1 MTRNR
6 EIPDRWPDSKSS
18 KLGRFKGWQRTKSA
32 SAPKPPFNRPA
43 TGAPDAPHM
52 ANARP
57 SRHSSHQASRY
68 PNPQDW
74 TKSDMPSPPPLE
86 LPQKPK
92 RRFTKAWQFWAI
104 LVVLLSGGVGFT
116 AVALLLKLPAVPNC
130 PSTFWPTASASMRLY
145 CAQVAANKQTAEN
158 LLEAIA
164 LVDSLPKD
172 HPLRPE
178 IDRHIEEWSL
188 EILKIGDEKFQTGQL
203 SEAIAIARRI
213 PAGVSAYKLVE
224 QRIEHWQTIWSKAEA
239 LYEKADQELRLSNW
253 NQAFREA
260 VRLTYLDNKYWA
272 TTKYD
277 QLIDQIQMAREASA
291 LLDKAHQL
299 SKSGSVSDLLA
310 AIKQAEQISPSSYAY
325 KEAQDLIDDCG
336 NKLLK
341 LAKNR
346 LEQRNWK
353 GVIEIANNL
362 PASVKLP
369 EVKSDL
375 IDLANAISRAE
386 SGTIPDLEEAIATAQ
401 KLGGERPLYDQGQ
414 QLINRW
420 QREIEDVGRLERA
433 RTFANS
439 GLTDDL
445 KAAIAEAQQIPSGN
459 PRYQEARSQVG
470 RWTRQVETVEDQP
483 YLDRA
488 TQIASFGGIA
498 SLQEAI
504 QEASRVAPGRA
515 LYRQAQSKIGEWTSS
530 IQRLQDQPYLD
541 QARNLASGGNLA
553 AAITAAQQIKS
564 GRALYKEAQSDI
576 RGWQTE
582 IQGQQRLQEAY
593 QSASPGTPDA
603 IATAIRVARQVPTAS
618 KARGDAR
625 VAVNRWSYQLLAMA
639 NDRSSYNVT
648 EALAIAKLIPSG
660 TEAYEAAQQQ
670 IQAWQKSLEPPTPS
684 LEVPSTTTEN

>member
-18 KLGRFKGWQRTKSA
+18 KSGQLKGWQRTRSA
-32 SAPKPPFNRPA
+32 SAPKRPLGRP
-43 TGAPDAPHM
+43 TSGAPDAPNI
-52 ANARP
+52 ANAAP
-57 SRHSSHQASRY
+57 SRHS
-68 PNPQDW
+68 PPQDW
-74 TKSDMPSPPPLE
+74 ATSEVPLPPPSNE
-86 LPQKPK
+86 PRERR
-92 RRFTKAWQFWAI
+92 RRFAKTWQFWAALI
-104 LVVLLSGGVGFT
+104 VLISGGVGFT

-130 PSTFWPTASASMRLY
+130 PATFWPTASASMRLY
-145 CAQVAANKQTAEN
+145 CAQVAANKQTAQN

-188 EILKIGDEKFQTGQL
+188 DILKIGDEKFEAGQL

-213 PAGVSAYKLVE
+213 PASVSAYKLVE
-224 QRIEHWQTIWSKAEA
+224 QHIEGWQTIWSKAEA
-239 LYEKADQELRLSNW
+239 LYEKAEQELRQSNW

-260 VRLTYLDNKYWA
+260 VRLTYVDNKYWA

-277 QLIDQIQMAREASA
+277 ELVNQIQLGREASA
-291 LLDKAHQL
+291 KLDKAYQL
-299 SKSGSVSDLLA
+299 SKSGTVADILA

-325 KEAQDLIDDCG
+325 KEAQDLIAECG

-341 LAKNR
+341 LAQNR
-346 LEQRNWK
+346 LERRNWK
-353 GVIEIANNL
+353 GVLEIANNL

-375 IDLANAISRAE
+375 IDLGNAMSRAQ
-386 SGTIPDLEEAIATAQ
+386 SGTIPDLEDAIATAQ
-401 KLGGERPLYDQGQ
+401 KLGAERPLYDQGQ

-445 KAAIAEAQQIPSGN
+445 KTAIAEAQQIPSGN

-470 RWTRQVETVEDQP
+470 RWTRQVETIEDQP

-488 TQIASFGGIA
+488 TQIASFGGVA

-504 QEASRVAPGRA
+504 QEASRIAPGRI
-515 LYRQAQSKIGEWTSS
+515 LYRQAQNKIGEWTSN
-530 IQRLQDQPYLD
+530 IQRIQDQPYLD
-541 QARNLASGGNLA
+541 QARNFANAGNLS
-553 AAITAAQQIKS
+553 AAITAAQQIQS
-564 GRALYKEAQSDI
+564 GRALYTEAQSDI
-576 RGWQTE
+576 RSWQTE
-582 IQGQQRLQEAY
+582 IRGQQRLQEAY
-593 QSASPGTPDA
+593 QTATPGTPDA

-618 KARGDAR
+618 KVRGDAR
-625 VAVNRWSYQLLAMA
+625 VAVNRWSNQLLAMA
-639 NDRSSYNVT
+639 NDRSSYNIT

-660 TEAYEAAQQQ
+660 TEAFEAAQQQ
-670 IQAWQKSLEPPTPS
+670 IQAWQKTLEPPTPS
-684 LEVPSTTTEN
+684 LELPSDTDAN

>member
-18 KLGRFKGWQRTKSA
+18 KSGQLKGWQRTRSA
-32 SAPKPPFNRPA
+32 SAPKRPVVRPA
-43 TGAPDAPHM
+43 SGAPDAPNI
-52 ANARP
+52 AKAAP
-57 SRHSSHQASRY
+57 SRHS
-68 PNPQDW
+68 PPQDW
-74 TKSDMPSPPPLE
+74 ATSEVPLPPPSNE
-86 LPQKPK
+86 PREPR
-92 RRFTKAWQFWAI
+92 RRFAKTWQFWAALI
-104 LVVLLSGGVGFT
+104 VLISGGVGFT

-130 PSTFWPTASASMRLY
+130 PATFWPTASASMRLY
-145 CAQVAANKQTAEN
+145 CAQVAANKQTAQN

-178 IDRHIEEWSL
+178 IDRNIEEWSL
-188 EILKIGDEKFQTGQL
+188 DILKIGDEKFQAGQL

-213 PAGVSAYKLVE
+213 PASVSAYKLVE
-224 QRIEHWQTIWSKAEA
+224 QHIEGWQTIWSKAEA
-239 LYEKADQELRLSNW
+239 LYEKAEQELRQSNW

-260 VRLTYLDNKYWA
+260 VRLTYVDNKYWA

-277 QLIDQIQMAREASA
+277 QLVNEIQLGREASA
-291 LLDKAHQL
+291 KLDKAYQL
-299 SKSGSVSDLLA
+299 SKSGTVADILA

-325 KEAQDLIDDCG
+325 KEAQDLIAECG

-341 LAKNR
+341 LAQNR
-346 LEQRNWK
+346 LERRNWK
-353 GVIEIANNL
+353 GVLEIANNL

-375 IDLANAISRAE
+375 IDLGNAMSRAQ
-386 SGTIPDLEEAIATAQ
+386 SGTIPDLEDAIATAQ
-401 KLGGERPLYDQGQ
+401 KLGAERPLYDQGQ

-433 RTFANS
+433 QTFANS

-445 KAAIAEAQQIPSGN
+445 KTAIAEAQQIPSGN

-470 RWTRQVETVEDQP
+470 RWTRQVETIEDQP

-488 TQIASFGGIA
+488 TQIASFGGVA

-504 QEASRVAPGRA
+504 QEASRIAPGRI
-515 LYRQAQSKIGEWTSS
+515 LYRQAQNKIGEWTSS
-530 IQRLQDQPYLD
+530 IQRIQDQPYLD
-541 QARNLASGGNLA
+541 QARNFANAGNLS
-553 AAITAAQQIKS
+553 AAITAAQQIQS
-564 GRALYKEAQSDI
+564 GRALYREAQSDI
-576 RGWQTE
+576 RSWQTE

-593 QSASPGTPDA
+593 QTATPGTPDA

-618 KARGDAR
+618 KVRGDAR
-625 VAVNRWSYQLLAMA
+625 VAVNRWSNQLLAMA
-639 NDRSSYNVT
+639 NDRSSYNIT

-660 TEAYEAAQQQ
+660 TEAYEAAQQE

-684 LEVPSTTTEN
+684 LELPSDTDAN

>member
-1 MTRNR
+1 
-6 EIPDRWPDSKSS
+6 
-18 KLGRFKGWQRTKSA
+18 
-32 SAPKPPFNRPA
+32 
-43 TGAPDAPHM
+43 
-52 ANARP
+52 
-57 SRHSSHQASRY
+57 
-68 PNPQDW
+68 
-74 TKSDMPSPPPLE
+74 
-86 LPQKPK
+86 
-92 RRFTKAWQFWAI
+92 
-104 LVVLLSGGVGFT
+104 VLISGGVGFT

-130 PSTFWPTASASMRLY
+130 PATFWPTASASMRLY
-145 CAQVAANKQTAEN
+145 CAQVAANKQTAQN

-188 EILKIGDEKFQTGQL
+188 DILKIGDEKFEAGQL

-213 PAGVSAYKLVE
+213 PASVSAYKLVE
-224 QRIEHWQTIWSKAEA
+224 QHIEGWQTIWSKAEA
-239 LYEKADQELRLSNW
+239 LYEKAEQELRQSNW

-260 VRLTYLDNKYWA
+260 VRLTYVDNKYWA

-277 QLIDQIQMAREASA
+277 ELVNQIQLGREASA
-291 LLDKAHQL
+291 KLDKAYQL
-299 SKSGSVSDLLA
+299 SKSGTVADILA

-325 KEAQDLIDDCG
+325 KEAQDLIAECG

-341 LAKNR
+341 LAQNR
-346 LEQRNWK
+346 LERRNWK
-353 GVIEIANNL
+353 GVLEIANNL

-375 IDLANAISRAE
+375 IDLGNAMSRAQ
-386 SGTIPDLEEAIATAQ
+386 SGTIPDLEDAIATAQ
-401 KLGGERPLYDQGQ
+401 KLGTDRPLYDQGQ

-445 KAAIAEAQQIPSGN
+445 KTAIAEAQQIPSGN

-470 RWTRQVETVEDQP
+470 RWTRQVETIEDQP

-488 TQIASFGGIA
+488 TQIASFGGVA

-504 QEASRVAPGRA
+504 QEASRIAPGRI
-515 LYRQAQSKIGEWTSS
+515 LYRQAQNKIGEWTSS
-530 IQRLQDQPYLD
+530 IQRIQDQPYLD
-541 QARNLASGGNLA
+541 QARNFANAGNLS
-553 AAITAAQQIKS
+553 AAITAAQQIQS
-564 GRALYKEAQSDI
+564 GRALYTEAQSDI
-576 RGWQTE
+576 RSWQTE

-593 QSASPGTPDA
+593 QTATPGTPDA

-618 KARGDAR
+618 KVRGDAR
-625 VAVNRWSYQLLAMA
+625 VAVNRWSNQLLVMA
-639 NDRSSYNVT
+639 NDRSSYNIT

-684 LEVPSTTTEN
+684 LELPSDTDAN

>member
-18 KLGRFKGWQRTKSA
+18 KSGQLKGWQRTRSA
-32 SAPKPPFNRPA
+32 SAPKRPLGRP
-43 TGAPDAPHM
+43 TSGAPDAPNI
-52 ANARP
+52 ANAAP
-57 SRHSSHQASRY
+57 SRHS
-68 PNPQDW
+68 PPQDW
-74 TKSDMPSPPPLE
+74 ATSEVPLPPPSNE
-86 LPQKPK
+86 PRERR
-92 RRFTKAWQFWAI
+92 RRFAKTWQFWAALI
-104 LVVLLSGGVGFT
+104 VLISGGVGFT

-130 PSTFWPTASASMRLY
+130 PATFWPTASASMRLY
-145 CAQVAANKQTAEN
+145 CAQVAANKQTAQN

-188 EILKIGDEKFQTGQL
+188 DILKIGDEKFEAGQL

-213 PAGVSAYKLVE
+213 PASVSAYKLVE
-224 QRIEHWQTIWSKAEA
+224 QHIEGWQTIWSKAEA
-239 LYEKADQELRLSNW
+239 LYEKAEQELRQSNW

-260 VRLTYLDNKYWA
+260 VRLTYVDNKYWA

-277 QLIDQIQMAREASA
+277 ELVNQIQLGREASA
-291 LLDKAHQL
+291 KLDKAYQL
-299 SKSGSVSDLLA
+299 SKSGTVADILA

-325 KEAQDLIDDCG
+325 KEAQDLIAECG

-341 LAKNR
+341 LAQNR
-346 LEQRNWK
+346 LERRNWK
-353 GVIEIANNL
+353 GVLEIANNL

-375 IDLANAISRAE
+375 IDLGNAMSRAQ
-386 SGTIPDLEEAIATAQ
+386 SGTIPDLEDAIATAQ
-401 KLGGERPLYDQGQ
+401 KLGAERPLYDQGQ

-433 RTFANS
+433 QTFANS

-445 KAAIAEAQQIPSGN
+445 KTAIAEAQQIPSGN

-470 RWTRQVETVEDQP
+470 RWTRQVETIEDQP

-488 TQIASFGGIA
+488 TQIASFGGVA

-504 QEASRVAPGRA
+504 QEASRIAPGRI
-515 LYRQAQSKIGEWTSS
+515 LYRQAQNKIGEWTSS
-530 IQRLQDQPYLD
+530 IQRIQDQPYLD
-541 QARNLASGGNLA
+541 QARNFANAGNLS
-553 AAITAAQQIKS
+553 AAITAAQQIQS
-564 GRALYKEAQSDI
+564 GRALYTEAQSDI
-576 RGWQTE
+576 RSWQTE

-593 QSASPGTPDA
+593 QTATPGTPDA

-618 KARGDAR
+618 KVRGDAR
-625 VAVNRWSYQLLAMA
+625 VAVNRWSNQLLAMA
-639 NDRSSYNVT
+639 NDRSSYNIT

-660 TEAYEAAQQQ
+660 TEAYEAAQQA

-684 LEVPSTTTEN
+684 LELPSDTDAN

>member
-18 KLGRFKGWQRTKSA
+18 KSGQLKGWQRTRSA
-32 SAPKPPFNRPA
+32 SAPKRPLGRP
-43 TGAPDAPHM
+43 TSGAPDAPNI
-52 ANARP
+52 ANAAP
-57 SRHSSHQASRY
+57 SRHS
-68 PNPQDW
+68 PPQDW
-74 TKSDMPSPPPLE
+74 ATSEVPLPPPSNE
-86 LPQKPK
+86 PPERR
-92 RRFTKAWQFWAI
+92 RRFAKTWQFWAALI
-104 LVVLLSGGVGFT
+104 VLISGGVGFT

-130 PSTFWPTASASMRLY
+130 PATFWPTASASMRLY
-145 CAQVAANKQTAEN
+145 CAQVAANKQTAQN

-188 EILKIGDEKFQTGQL
+188 DILKIGDEKFEAGQL

-213 PAGVSAYKLVE
+213 PASVSAYKLVE
-224 QRIEHWQTIWSKAEA
+224 QHIEGWQTIWSKAEA
-239 LYEKADQELRLSNW
+239 LYEKAEQELRQSNW

-260 VRLTYLDNKYWA
+260 VRLTYVDNKYWA

-277 QLIDQIQMAREASA
+277 ELVNQIQLGREASA
-291 LLDKAHQL
+291 KLDKAYQL
-299 SKSGSVSDLLA
+299 SKSGTVADILA

-325 KEAQDLIDDCG
+325 KEAQDLIAECG

-341 LAKNR
+341 LAQNR
-346 LEQRNWK
+346 LERRNWK
-353 GVIEIANNL
+353 GVLEIANNL

-375 IDLANAISRAE
+375 IDLGNAMSRAQ
-386 SGTIPDLEEAIATAQ
+386 SGTIPDLEDAIATAQ
-401 KLGGERPLYDQGQ
+401 KLGTDRPLYDQGQ

-445 KAAIAEAQQIPSGN
+445 KTAIAEAQQIPSGN

-470 RWTRQVETVEDQP
+470 RWTRQVETIEDQP

-488 TQIASFGGIA
+488 TQIASFGGVA

-504 QEASRVAPGRA
+504 QEASRIAPGRI
-515 LYRQAQSKIGEWTSS
+515 LYRQAQNKIGEWTSS
-530 IQRLQDQPYLD
+530 IQRIQDQPYLD
-541 QARNLASGGNLA
+541 EARNFANAGNLS
-553 AAITAAQQIKS
+553 AAITAAQQIQS
-564 GRALYKEAQSDI
+564 GRALYTEAQSDI
-576 RGWQTE
+576 RSWQTE

-593 QSASPGTPDA
+593 QTATPGTPDA

-618 KARGDAR
+618 KVRGDAR
-625 VAVNRWSYQLLAMA
+625 VAVNRWSNQLLAMA
-639 NDRSSYNVT
+639 NDRSSYNIT

-684 LEVPSTTTEN
+684 LELPSDTDAN

>member
-1 MTRNR
+1 
-6 EIPDRWPDSKSS
+6 
-18 KLGRFKGWQRTKSA
+18 
-32 SAPKPPFNRPA
+32 
-43 TGAPDAPHM
+43 
-52 ANARP
+52 
-57 SRHSSHQASRY
+57 
-68 PNPQDW
+68 
-74 TKSDMPSPPPLE
+74 
-86 LPQKPK
+86 
-92 RRFTKAWQFWAI
+92 
-104 LVVLLSGGVGFT
+104 
-116 AVALLLKLPAVPNC
+116 
-130 PSTFWPTASASMRLY
+130 MRLY
-145 CAQVAANKQTAEN
+145 CAQVAANKQTAQN

-188 EILKIGDEKFQTGQL
+188 DILKIGDEKFEAGQL

-213 PAGVSAYKLVE
+213 PASVSAYKLVE
-224 QRIEHWQTIWSKAEA
+224 QHIEGWQTIWSKAEA
-239 LYEKADQELRLSNW
+239 LYEKAEQELRQSNW

-260 VRLTYLDNKYWA
+260 VRLTYVDNKYWA

-277 QLIDQIQMAREASA
+277 ELVNQIQLGREASA
-291 LLDKAHQL
+291 KLDKAYQL
-299 SKSGSVSDLLA
+299 SKSGTVADILA

-325 KEAQDLIDDCG
+325 KEAQDLIAECG

-341 LAKNR
+341 LAQNR
-346 LEQRNWK
+346 LERRNWK
-353 GVIEIANNL
+353 GVLEIANNL

-375 IDLANAISRAE
+375 IDLGNAMSRAQ
-386 SGTIPDLEEAIATAQ
+386 SGTIPDLEDAIATAQ
-401 KLGGERPLYDQGQ
+401 KLGAERPLYDQGQ

-445 KAAIAEAQQIPSGN
+445 KTAIAEAQQIPSGN

-470 RWTRQVETVEDQP
+470 RWTRQVETIEDQP

-488 TQIASFGGIA
+488 TQIASFGGVA

-504 QEASRVAPGRA
+504 QEASRIAPGRI
-515 LYRQAQSKIGEWTSS
+515 LYRQAQNKIGEWTSS
-530 IQRLQDQPYLD
+530 IQRIQDQPYLD
-541 QARNLASGGNLA
+541 QARNFANAGNLS
-553 AAITAAQQIKS
+553 AAITAAQQIQS
-564 GRALYKEAQSDI
+564 GRALYTEAQSDI
-576 RGWQTE
+576 RSWQTE

-593 QSASPGTPDA
+593 QTATPGTPDA

-618 KARGDAR
+618 KVRGDAR
-625 VAVNRWSYQLLAMA
+625 VAVNRWSNQLLAMA
-639 NDRSSYNVT
+639 NDRSSYNIT

-660 TEAYEAAQQQ
+660 TEAYEAAQQV

-684 LEVPSTTTEN
+684 LELPSDTDAN

>member
-18 KLGRFKGWQRTKSA
+18 KSGQLKGWQRTRSA
-32 SAPKPPFNRPA
+32 SAPKRPLGRP
-43 TGAPDAPHM
+43 TSGAPDAPNI
-52 ANARP
+52 ANAAP
-57 SRHSSHQASRY
+57 SRHS
-68 PNPQDW
+68 PPQDW
-74 TKSDMPSPPPLE
+74 ATSEVPLPPPSNE
-86 LPQKPK
+86 PPERR
-92 RRFTKAWQFWAI
+92 RRFAKTWQFWAALI
-104 LVVLLSGGVGFT
+104 VLISGGVGFT

-130 PSTFWPTASASMRLY
+130 PATFWPTASASMRLY
-145 CAQVAANKQTAEN
+145 CAQVAANKQTAQN

-188 EILKIGDEKFQTGQL
+188 DILKIGDEKFEAGQL

-213 PAGVSAYKLVE
+213 PASVSAYKLVE
-224 QRIEHWQTIWSKAEA
+224 QHIEGWQTIWSKAEA
-239 LYEKADQELRLSNW
+239 LYEKAEQELRQSNW

-260 VRLTYLDNKYWA
+260 VRLTYVDNKYWA

-277 QLIDQIQMAREASA
+277 ELVNQIQLGREASA
-291 LLDKAHQL
+291 KLDKAYQL
-299 SKSGSVSDLLA
+299 SKSGTVADILA

-325 KEAQDLIDDCG
+325 KEAQDLIAECG

-341 LAKNR
+341 LAQNR
-346 LEQRNWK
+346 LERRNWK
-353 GVIEIANNL
+353 GVLEIANNL

-375 IDLANAISRAE
+375 IDLGNAMSRAQ
-386 SGTIPDLEEAIATAQ
+386 SGTIPDLEDAIATAQ
-401 KLGGERPLYDQGQ
+401 KLGAERPLYDQGQ

-445 KAAIAEAQQIPSGN
+445 KTAIAEAQQIPSGN

-470 RWTRQVETVEDQP
+470 RWTRQVETIEDQP

-488 TQIASFGGIA
+488 TQIASFGGVA

-504 QEASRVAPGRA
+504 QEASRIAPGRI
-515 LYRQAQSKIGEWTSS
+515 LYRQAQNKIGEWTSN
-530 IQRLQDQPYLD
+530 IQRIQDQPYLD
-541 QARNLASGGNLA
+541 QARNFANAGNLS
-553 AAITAAQQIKS
+553 AAITAAQQIQS
-564 GRALYKEAQSDI
+564 GRALYTEAQSDI
-576 RGWQTE
+576 RSWQTE

-593 QSASPGTPDA
+593 QTATPGTPDA

-618 KARGDAR
+618 KVRGDAR
-625 VAVNRWSYQLLAMA
+625 VAVNRWSNQLLAMA
-639 NDRSSYNVT
+639 NDRSSYNIT

-660 TEAYEAAQQQ
+660 TEAFEAAQQQ
-670 IQAWQKSLEPPTPS
+670 IQAWQKTLEPPTPS
-684 LEVPSTTTEN
+684 LELPSDTDAN

>member
-18 KLGRFKGWQRTKSA
+18 KSGQLKGWQRTRSA
-32 SAPKPPFNRPA
+32 SAPKRPLGRP
-43 TGAPDAPHM
+43 TSGAPDAPNI
-52 ANARP
+52 ANAAP
-57 SRHSSHQASRY
+57 SRHS
-68 PNPQDW
+68 PPQDW
-74 TKSDMPSPPPLE
+74 ATSEVPLPPPSNE
-86 LPQKPK
+86 PRERR
-92 RRFTKAWQFWAI
+92 RRFAKTWQFWAALI
-104 LVVLLSGGVGFT
+104 VLISGGVGFT

-130 PSTFWPTASASMRLY
+130 PATFWPTASASMRLY
-145 CAQVAANKQTAEN
+145 CAQVAANKQTAQN

-188 EILKIGDEKFQTGQL
+188 DILKIGDEKFEAGQL

-213 PAGVSAYKLVE
+213 PASVSAYKLVE
-224 QRIEHWQTIWSKAEA
+224 QHIEGWQTIWSKAEA
-239 LYEKADQELRLSNW
+239 LYEKAEQELRQSNW

-260 VRLTYLDNKYWA
+260 VRLTYVDNKYWA

-277 QLIDQIQMAREASA
+277 ELVNQIQLGREASA
-291 LLDKAHQL
+291 KLDKAYQL
-299 SKSGSVSDLLA
+299 SKSGTVADILA

-325 KEAQDLIDDCG
+325 KEAQDLIAECG

-341 LAKNR
+341 LAQNR
-346 LEQRNWK
+346 LERRNWK
-353 GVIEIANNL
+353 GVLEIANNL

-375 IDLANAISRAE
+375 IDLGNAMSRAQ
-386 SGTIPDLEEAIATAQ
+386 SGTIPDLEDAIATAQ
-401 KLGGERPLYDQGQ
+401 KLGAERPLYDQGQ

-445 KAAIAEAQQIPSGN
+445 KTAIAEAQQIPSGN

-470 RWTRQVETVEDQP
+470 RWTRQVETIEDQP

-488 TQIASFGGIA
+488 TQIASFGGVA

-504 QEASRVAPGRA
+504 QEASRIAPGRI
-515 LYRQAQSKIGEWTSS
+515 LYRQAQNKIGEWTSS
-530 IQRLQDQPYLD
+530 IQRIQDQPYLD
-541 QARNLASGGNLA
+541 QARNFANAGNLS
-553 AAITAAQQIKS
+553 AAITAAQQIQS
-564 GRALYKEAQSDI
+564 GRALYTEAQSDI
-576 RGWQTE
+576 RSWQTE

-593 QSASPGTPDA
+593 QTATPGTPDA

-618 KARGDAR
+618 KVRGDAR
-625 VAVNRWSYQLLAMA
+625 VAVNRWSNQLLAMA
-639 NDRSSYNVT
+639 NDRSSYNIT

-660 TEAYEAAQQQ
+660 TEAYEAAQQA

-684 LEVPSTTTEN
+684 LELPSDTDAN

>member
-18 KLGRFKGWQRTKSA
+18 KSGQLKGWQRTRSA
-32 SAPKPPFNRPA
+32 SAPKRPVVRPA
-43 TGAPDAPHM
+43 SGAPEAPNI
-52 ANARP
+52 AKAAP
-57 SRHSSHQASRY
+57 SRHS
-68 PNPQDW
+68 PPQDW
-74 TKSDMPSPPPLE
+74 ATSEVPLPPPSNE
-86 LPQKPK
+86 PREPR
-92 RRFTKAWQFWAI
+92 RRFAKTWQFWAALI
-104 LVVLLSGGVGFT
+104 VLISGGVGFT

-130 PSTFWPTASASMRLY
+130 PATFWPTASASMRLY
-145 CAQVAANKQTAEN
+145 CAQVAANKQTAQN

-178 IDRHIEEWSL
+178 IDRNIEEWSL
-188 EILKIGDEKFQTGQL
+188 DILKIGDEKFQAGQL

-213 PAGVSAYKLVE
+213 PASVSAYKLVE
-224 QRIEHWQTIWSKAEA
+224 QHIEGWQTIWSKAEA
-239 LYEKADQELRLSNW
+239 LYEKAEQELRQSNW

-260 VRLTYLDNKYWA
+260 VRLTYVDNKYWA

-277 QLIDQIQMAREASA
+277 QLVNEIQLGREASA
-291 LLDKAHQL
+291 KLDKAYQL
-299 SKSGSVSDLLA
+299 SKSGTVADILA

-325 KEAQDLIDDCG
+325 KEAQDLIAECG

-341 LAKNR
+341 LAQNR
-346 LEQRNWK
+346 LERRNWK
-353 GVIEIANNL
+353 GVLEIANNL

-375 IDLANAISRAE
+375 IDLGNAMSRAQ
-386 SGTIPDLEEAIATAQ
+386 SGTIPDLEDAIATAQ
-401 KLGGERPLYDQGQ
+401 KLGAERPLYDQGQ

-445 KAAIAEAQQIPSGN
+445 KTAIAEAQQIPSGN

-470 RWTRQVETVEDQP
+470 RWTRQVETIEDQP

-488 TQIASFGGIA
+488 TQIASFGGVA

-504 QEASRVAPGRA
+504 QEASRIAPGRI
-515 LYRQAQSKIGEWTSS
+515 LYRQAQNKIGEWTSS
-530 IQRLQDQPYLD
+530 IQRIQDQPYLD
-541 QARNLASGGNLA
+541 QARNFANAGNLS
-553 AAITAAQQIKS
+553 AAITAAQQIQS
-564 GRALYKEAQSDI
+564 GRALYTEAQSDI
-576 RGWQTE
+576 RSWQTE

-593 QSASPGTPDA
+593 QTATPGTPDA

-618 KARGDAR
+618 KVRGDAR
-625 VAVNRWSYQLLAMA
+625 VAVNRWSNQLLAMA
-639 NDRSSYNVT
+639 NDRSSYNIT

-660 TEAYEAAQQQ
+660 TEAYEAAQQV

-684 LEVPSTTTEN
+684 LELPSDTDAN

>member
-18 KLGRFKGWQRTKSA
+18 KSGQLKGWQRTRSA
-32 SAPKPPFNRPA
+32 SAPKRPLGRP
-43 TGAPDAPHM
+43 TSGAPDAPNI
-52 ANARP
+52 ANAAP
-57 SRHSSHQASRY
+57 SRHS
-68 PNPQDW
+68 PPQDW
-74 TKSDMPSPPPLE
+74 ATSEVPLPPPSNE
-86 LPQKPK
+86 PPERR
-92 RRFTKAWQFWAI
+92 RRFAKTWQFWAALI
-104 LVVLLSGGVGFT
+104 VLISGGVGFT

-130 PSTFWPTASASMRLY
+130 PATFWPTASASMRLY
-145 CAQVAANKQTAEN
+145 CAQVAANKQTAQN

-188 EILKIGDEKFQTGQL
+188 DILKIGDEKFEAGQL

-213 PAGVSAYKLVE
+213 PASVSAYKLVE
-224 QRIEHWQTIWSKAEA
+224 QHIEGWQTIWSKAEA
-239 LYEKADQELRLSNW
+239 LYEKAEQELRQSNW

-260 VRLTYLDNKYWA
+260 VRLTYVDNKYWA

-277 QLIDQIQMAREASA
+277 ELVNQIQLGREASA
-291 LLDKAHQL
+291 KLDKAYQL
-299 SKSGSVSDLLA
+299 SKSGTVADILA

-325 KEAQDLIDDCG
+325 KEAQDLIAECG

-341 LAKNR
+341 LAQNR
-346 LEQRNWK
+346 LERRNWK
-353 GVIEIANNL
+353 GVLEIANNL

-375 IDLANAISRAE
+375 IDLGNAMSRAQ
-386 SGTIPDLEEAIATAQ
+386 SGTIPDLEDAIATAQ
-401 KLGGERPLYDQGQ
+401 KLGAERPLYDQGQ

-445 KAAIAEAQQIPSGN
+445 KTAIAEAQQIPSGN

-470 RWTRQVETVEDQP
+470 RWTRQVETIEDQP

-488 TQIASFGGIA
+488 TQIASFGGVA

-504 QEASRVAPGRA
+504 QEASRIAPGRI
-515 LYRQAQSKIGEWTSS
+515 LYRQAQNKIGEWTSN
-530 IQRLQDQPYLD
+530 IQRIQDQPYLD
-541 QARNLASGGNLA
+541 QARNFANAGNLS
-553 AAITAAQQIKS
+553 AAITAAQQIQS
-564 GRALYKEAQSDI
+564 GRALYTEAQSDI
-576 RGWQTE
+576 RSWQTE
-582 IQGQQRLQEAY
+582 IRGQQRLQEAY
-593 QSASPGTPDA
+593 QTATPGTPDA

-618 KARGDAR
+618 KVRGDAR
-625 VAVNRWSYQLLAMA
+625 VAVNRWSNQLLAMA
-639 NDRSSYNVT
+639 NDRSSYNIT

-660 TEAYEAAQQQ
+660 TEAFEAAQQQ
-670 IQAWQKSLEPPTPS
+670 IQAWQKTLEPPTPS
-684 LEVPSTTTEN
+684 LELPSDTDAN

>member
-18 KLGRFKGWQRTKSA
+18 KSGQLKGWQRTRSA
-32 SAPKPPFNRPA
+32 SAPKRPLGRP
-43 TGAPDAPHM
+43 TSGAPDAPNI
-52 ANARP
+52 ANAAP
-57 SRHSSHQASRY
+57 SRHS
-68 PNPQDW
+68 PPQDW
-74 TKSDMPSPPPLE
+74 ATSEVPLPPPSNE
-86 LPQKPK
+86 PPERR
-92 RRFTKAWQFWAI
+92 RRFAKTWQFWAALI
-104 LVVLLSGGVGFT
+104 VLISGGVGFT

-130 PSTFWPTASASMRLY
+130 PATFWPTASASMRLY
-145 CAQVAANKQTAEN
+145 CAQVAANKQTAQN

-188 EILKIGDEKFQTGQL
+188 EILKIGDEKFEAGQL

-213 PAGVSAYKLVE
+213 PASVSAYKLVE
-224 QRIEHWQTIWSKAEA
+224 QHIEGWQTIWSKAEA
-239 LYEKADQELRLSNW
+239 LYEKAEQELRQSNW

-260 VRLTYLDNKYWA
+260 VRLTYVDNKYWA

-277 QLIDQIQMAREASA
+277 ELVNQIQLGREASA
-291 LLDKAHQL
+291 KLDKAYQL
-299 SKSGSVSDLLA
+299 SKSGTVADILA

-325 KEAQDLIDDCG
+325 KEAQDLIAECG

-341 LAKNR
+341 LAQNR
-346 LEQRNWK
+346 LERRNWK
-353 GVIEIANNL
+353 GVLEIANNL

-375 IDLANAISRAE
+375 IDLGNAMSRAQ
-386 SGTIPDLEEAIATAQ
+386 SGTIPDLEDAIATAQ
-401 KLGGERPLYDQGQ
+401 KLGAERPLYDQGQ

-445 KAAIAEAQQIPSGN
+445 KTAIAEAQQIPSGN

-470 RWTRQVETVEDQP
+470 RWTRQVETIEDQP

-488 TQIASFGGIA
+488 TQIASFGGVA

-504 QEASRVAPGRA
+504 QEASRIAPGRI
-515 LYRQAQSKIGEWTSS
+515 LYRQAQNKIGEWTSN
-530 IQRLQDQPYLD
+530 IQRIQDQPYLD
-541 QARNLASGGNLA
+541 QARNFANAGNLS
-553 AAITAAQQIKS
+553 AAITAAQQIQS
-564 GRALYKEAQSDI
+564 GRALYTEAQSDI
-576 RGWQTE
+576 RSWQTE
-582 IQGQQRLQEAY
+582 IRGQQRLQEAY
-593 QSASPGTPDA
+593 QTATPGTPDA

-618 KARGDAR
+618 KVRGDAR
-625 VAVNRWSYQLLAMA
+625 VAVNRWSNQLLAMA
-639 NDRSSYNVT
+639 NDRSSYNIT

-660 TEAYEAAQQQ
+660 TEAYEAAQQV

-684 LEVPSTTTEN
+684 LELPSDTDAN

>member
-18 KLGRFKGWQRTKSA
+18 KSGQLKGWQRTRSA
-32 SAPKPPFNRPA
+32 SAPKRPVVRPA
-43 TGAPDAPHM
+43 SGAPDAPNI
-52 ANARP
+52 AKAAP
-57 SRHSSHQASRY
+57 SRHS
-68 PNPQDW
+68 PPQDW
-74 TKSDMPSPPPLE
+74 ATSEVPLPPPSNE
-86 LPQKPK
+86 PREPR
-92 RRFTKAWQFWAI
+92 RRFAKTWQFWAALI
-104 LVVLLSGGVGFT
+104 VLISGGVGFT

-130 PSTFWPTASASMRLY
+130 PATFWPTASASMRLY
-145 CAQVAANKQTAEN
+145 CAQVAANKQTAQN

-188 EILKIGDEKFQTGQL
+188 DILKIGDEKFEAGQL

-213 PAGVSAYKLVE
+213 PASVSAYKLVE
-224 QRIEHWQTIWSKAEA
+224 QHIEGWQTIWSKAEA
-239 LYEKADQELRLSNW
+239 LYEKAEQELRQSNW

-260 VRLTYLDNKYWA
+260 VRLTYVDNKYWA

-277 QLIDQIQMAREASA
+277 ELVNQIQLGREASA
-291 LLDKAHQL
+291 KLDKAYQL
-299 SKSGSVSDLLA
+299 SKSGTVADILA

-325 KEAQDLIDDCG
+325 KEAQDLIAECG

-341 LAKNR
+341 LAQNR
-346 LEQRNWK
+346 LERRNWK
-353 GVIEIANNL
+353 GVLEIANNL

-375 IDLANAISRAE
+375 IDLGNAMSRAQ
-386 SGTIPDLEEAIATAQ
+386 SGTIPDLEDAIATAQ
-401 KLGGERPLYDQGQ
+401 KLGAERPLYDQGQ

-445 KAAIAEAQQIPSGN
+445 KTAIAEAQQIPSGN

-470 RWTRQVETVEDQP
+470 RWTRQVETIEDQP

-488 TQIASFGGIA
+488 TQIASFGGVA

-504 QEASRVAPGRA
+504 QEASRIAPGRI
-515 LYRQAQSKIGEWTSS
+515 LYRQAQNKIGEWTSS
-530 IQRLQDQPYLD
+530 IQRIQDQPYLD
-541 QARNLASGGNLA
+541 QARNFANAGNLS
-553 AAITAAQQIKS
+553 AAITAAQQIQS
-564 GRALYKEAQSDI
+564 GRALYTEAQSDI
-576 RGWQTE
+576 RSWQTE

-593 QSASPGTPDA
+593 QTATPGTPDA

-618 KARGDAR
+618 KVRGDAR
-625 VAVNRWSYQLLAMA
+625 VAVNRWSNQLLAMA
-639 NDRSSYNVT
+639 NDRSSYNIT

-660 TEAYEAAQQQ
+660 TEAYEAAQQA

-684 LEVPSTTTEN
+684 LELPSDTDAN

>member
-18 KLGRFKGWQRTKSA
+18 KSGQLKGWQRTRSA
-32 SAPKPPFNRPA
+32 SAPKRPLGRP
-43 TGAPDAPHM
+43 TSGAPDAPNI
-52 ANARP
+52 ANAAP
-57 SRHSSHQASRY
+57 SRHS
-68 PNPQDW
+68 PPQDW
-74 TKSDMPSPPPLE
+74 ATSEVPLPPPSNE
-86 LPQKPK
+86 PRERR
-92 RRFTKAWQFWAI
+92 RRFAKTWQFWAALI
-104 LVVLLSGGVGFT
+104 VLISGGVGFT

-130 PSTFWPTASASMRLY
+130 PATFWPTASASMRLY
-145 CAQVAANKQTAEN
+145 CAQVAANKQTAQN

-188 EILKIGDEKFQTGQL
+188 DILKIGDEKFEAGQL

-213 PAGVSAYKLVE
+213 PASVSAYKLVE
-224 QRIEHWQTIWSKAEA
+224 QHIEGWQTIWSKAEA
-239 LYEKADQELRLSNW
+239 LYEKAEQELRQSNW

-260 VRLTYLDNKYWA
+260 VRLTYVDNKYWA

-277 QLIDQIQMAREASA
+277 ELVNQIQLGREASA
-291 LLDKAHQL
+291 KLDKAYQL
-299 SKSGSVSDLLA
+299 SKSGTVADILA

-325 KEAQDLIDDCG
+325 KEAQDLIAECG

-341 LAKNR
+341 LAQNR
-346 LEQRNWK
+346 LERRNWK
-353 GVIEIANNL
+353 GVLEIANNL

-375 IDLANAISRAE
+375 IDLGNAMSRAQ
-386 SGTIPDLEEAIATAQ
+386 SGTIPDLEDAIATAQ
-401 KLGGERPLYDQGQ
+401 KLGTDRPLYDQGQ

-445 KAAIAEAQQIPSGN
+445 KTAIAEAQQIPSGN

-470 RWTRQVETVEDQP
+470 RWTRQVETIEDQP

-488 TQIASFGGIA
+488 TQIASFGGVA

-504 QEASRVAPGRA
+504 QEASRIAPGRI
-515 LYRQAQSKIGEWTSS
+515 LYRQAQNKIGEWTSS
-530 IQRLQDQPYLD
+530 IQRIQDQPYLD
-541 QARNLASGGNLA
+541 QARNFANAGNLS
-553 AAITAAQQIKS
+553 AAITAAQQIQS
-564 GRALYKEAQSDI
+564 GRALYTEAQSDI
-576 RGWQTE
+576 RSWQTE

-593 QSASPGTPDA
+593 QTATPGTPDA

-618 KARGDAR
+618 KVRGDAR
-625 VAVNRWSYQLLAMA
+625 VAVNRWSNQLLVMA
-639 NDRSSYNVT
+639 NDRSSYNIT

-684 LEVPSTTTEN
+684 LELPSDTDAN

>member
-18 KLGRFKGWQRTKSA
+18 KSGQLKGWQRTRSA
-32 SAPKPPFNRPA
+32 SAPKRPVVRPA
-43 TGAPDAPHM
+43 SGAPDAPNI
-52 ANARP
+52 AKAAP
-57 SRHSSHQASRY
+57 SRHS
-68 PNPQDW
+68 PPQDW
-74 TKSDMPSPPPLE
+74 ATSEVPLPPPSNE
-86 LPQKPK
+86 PRERR
-92 RRFTKAWQFWAI
+92 RRFAKTWQFWAALI
-104 LVVLLSGGVGFT
+104 VLISGGVGFT

-130 PSTFWPTASASMRLY
+130 PATFWPTASASMRLY
-145 CAQVAANKQTAEN
+145 CAQVAANKQTAQN

-188 EILKIGDEKFQTGQL
+188 DILKIGDEKFEAGQL

-213 PAGVSAYKLVE
+213 PASVSAYKLVE
-224 QRIEHWQTIWSKAEA
+224 QHIEGWQTIWSKAEA
-239 LYEKADQELRLSNW
+239 LYEKAEQELRQSNW

-260 VRLTYLDNKYWA
+260 VRLTYVDNKYWA

-277 QLIDQIQMAREASA
+277 ELVNQIQLGREASA
-291 LLDKAHQL
+291 KLDKAYQL
-299 SKSGSVSDLLA
+299 SKSGTVADILA

-325 KEAQDLIDDCG
+325 KEAQDLIAECG

-341 LAKNR
+341 LAQNR
-346 LEQRNWK
+346 LERRNWK
-353 GVIEIANNL
+353 GVLEIANNL

-375 IDLANAISRAE
+375 IDLGNAMSRAQ
-386 SGTIPDLEEAIATAQ
+386 SGTIPDLEDAIATAQ
-401 KLGGERPLYDQGQ
+401 KLGAERPLYDQGQ

-445 KAAIAEAQQIPSGN
+445 KTAIAEAQQIPSGN

-470 RWTRQVETVEDQP
+470 RWTRQVETIEDQP

-488 TQIASFGGIA
+488 TQIASFGGVA

-504 QEASRVAPGRA
+504 QEASRIAPGRI
-515 LYRQAQSKIGEWTSS
+515 LYRQAQNKIGEWTSS
-530 IQRLQDQPYLD
+530 IQRIQDQPYLD
-541 QARNLASGGNLA
+541 QARNFANAGNLS
-553 AAITAAQQIKS
+553 AAITAAQQIQS
-564 GRALYKEAQSDI
+564 GRALYTEAQSDI
-576 RGWQTE
+576 RSWQTE

-593 QSASPGTPDA
+593 QTATPGTPDA

-618 KARGDAR
+618 KVRGDAR
-625 VAVNRWSYQLLAMA
+625 VAVNRWSNQLLAMA
-639 NDRSSYNVT
+639 NDRSSYNIT

-660 TEAYEAAQQQ
+660 TEAYEAAQQA

-684 LEVPSTTTEN
+684 LELPSDTDAN

>member
-18 KLGRFKGWQRTKSA
+18 KSGQLKGWQRTRSA
-32 SAPKPPFNRPA
+32 SAPKRPLGRP
-43 TGAPDAPHM
+43 TSGAPEAPNI
-52 ANARP
+52 ANAAP
-57 SRHSSHQASRY
+57 SRHS
-68 PNPQDW
+68 PPQDW
-74 TKSDMPSPPPLE
+74 ATSEVPLPPPSNE
-86 LPQKPK
+86 PRERR
-92 RRFTKAWQFWAI
+92 RRFAKTWQFWAALI
-104 LVVLLSGGVGFT
+104 VLISGGVGFT

-130 PSTFWPTASASMRLY
+130 PATFWPTASASMRLY
-145 CAQVAANKQTAEN
+145 CAQVAANKQTAQN

-188 EILKIGDEKFQTGQL
+188 DILKIGDEKFEAGQL

-213 PAGVSAYKLVE
+213 PASVSAYKLVE
-224 QRIEHWQTIWSKAEA
+224 QHIEGWQTIWSKAEA
-239 LYEKADQELRLSNW
+239 LYEKAEQELRQSNW

-260 VRLTYLDNKYWA
+260 VRLTYVDNKYWA

-277 QLIDQIQMAREASA
+277 ELVNQIQLGREASA
-291 LLDKAHQL
+291 KLDKAYQL
-299 SKSGSVSDLLA
+299 SKSGTVADILA

-325 KEAQDLIDDCG
+325 KEAQDLIAECG

-341 LAKNR
+341 LAQNR
-346 LEQRNWK
+346 LERRNWK
-353 GVIEIANNL
+353 GVLEIANNL

-375 IDLANAISRAE
+375 IDLGNAMSRAQ
-386 SGTIPDLEEAIATAQ
+386 SGTIPDLEDAIATAQ
-401 KLGGERPLYDQGQ
+401 KLGTERPLYDQGQ

-445 KAAIAEAQQIPSGN
+445 KTAIAEAQQIPSGN

-470 RWTRQVETVEDQP
+470 RWTRQVETIEDQP

-488 TQIASFGGIA
+488 TQIASFGGVA

-504 QEASRVAPGRA
+504 QEASRIAPGRI
-515 LYRQAQSKIGEWTSS
+515 LYRQAQNKIGEWTSS
-530 IQRLQDQPYLD
+530 IQRIQDQPYLD
-541 QARNLASGGNLA
+541 QARNFANAGNLS
-553 AAITAAQQIKS
+553 AAITAAQQIQS
-564 GRALYKEAQSDI
+564 GRALYTEAQSDI
-576 RGWQTE
+576 RSWQTE

-593 QSASPGTPDA
+593 QTATPGTPDA

-618 KARGDAR
+618 KVRGDAR
-625 VAVNRWSYQLLAMA
+625 VAVNRWSNQLLAMA
-639 NDRSSYNVT
+639 NDRSSYNIT

-684 LEVPSTTTEN
+684 LELPSDTDAN

>member
-1 MTRNR
+1 
-6 EIPDRWPDSKSS
+6 
-18 KLGRFKGWQRTKSA
+18 
-32 SAPKPPFNRPA
+32 
-43 TGAPDAPHM
+43 
-52 ANARP
+52 
-57 SRHSSHQASRY
+57 
-68 PNPQDW
+68 
-74 TKSDMPSPPPLE
+74 
-86 LPQKPK
+86 
-92 RRFTKAWQFWAI
+92 
-104 LVVLLSGGVGFT
+104 VLISGGVGFT

-130 PSTFWPTASASMRLY
+130 PATFWPTASASMRLY
-145 CAQVAANKQTAEN
+145 CAQVAANKQTAQN

-188 EILKIGDEKFQTGQL
+188 DILKIGDEKFEAGQL

-213 PAGVSAYKLVE
+213 PASVSAYKLVE
-224 QRIEHWQTIWSKAEA
+224 QHIEGWQTIWSKAEA
-239 LYEKADQELRLSNW
+239 LYEKAEQELRQSNW

-260 VRLTYLDNKYWA
+260 VRLTYVDNKYWA

-277 QLIDQIQMAREASA
+277 ELVNQIQLGREASA
-291 LLDKAHQL
+291 KLDKAYQL
-299 SKSGSVSDLLA
+299 SKSGTVADILA

-325 KEAQDLIDDCG
+325 KEAQDLIAECG

-341 LAKNR
+341 LAQNR
-346 LEQRNWK
+346 LERRNWK
-353 GVIEIANNL
+353 GVLEIANNL

-375 IDLANAISRAE
+375 IDLGNAMSRAQ
-386 SGTIPDLEEAIATAQ
+386 SGTIPDLEDAIATAQ
-401 KLGGERPLYDQGQ
+401 KLGAERPLYDQGQ

-445 KAAIAEAQQIPSGN
+445 KTAIAEAQQIPSGN

-470 RWTRQVETVEDQP
+470 RWTRQVETIEDQP

-488 TQIASFGGIA
+488 TQIASFGGVA

-504 QEASRVAPGRA
+504 QEASRIAPGRI
-515 LYRQAQSKIGEWTSS
+515 LYRQAQNKIGEWTSS
-530 IQRLQDQPYLD
+530 IQRIQDQPYLD
-541 QARNLASGGNLA
+541 QARNFANAGNLS
-553 AAITAAQQIKS
+553 AAITAAQQIQS
-564 GRALYKEAQSDI
+564 GRALYTEAQSDI
-576 RGWQTE
+576 RSWQTE

-593 QSASPGTPDA
+593 QTATPGTPDA

-618 KARGDAR
+618 KVRGDAR
-625 VAVNRWSYQLLAMA
+625 VAVNRWSNQLLAMA
-639 NDRSSYNVT
+639 NDRSSYNIT

-660 TEAYEAAQQQ
+660 TEAYEAAQQV

-684 LEVPSTTTEN
+684 LELPSDTDAN

>member
-1 MTRNR
+1 
-6 EIPDRWPDSKSS
+6 
-18 KLGRFKGWQRTKSA
+18 
-32 SAPKPPFNRPA
+32 
-43 TGAPDAPHM
+43 
-52 ANARP
+52 
-57 SRHSSHQASRY
+57 
-68 PNPQDW
+68 
-74 TKSDMPSPPPLE
+74 
-86 LPQKPK
+86 
-92 RRFTKAWQFWAI
+92 
-104 LVVLLSGGVGFT
+104 
-116 AVALLLKLPAVPNC
+116 
-130 PSTFWPTASASMRLY
+130 MRLY

-178 IDRHIEEWSL
+178 IDRNIEEWSL
-188 EILKIGDEKFQTGQL
+188 EILKIGDEKFQAGQL

-213 PAGVSAYKLVE
+213 PASVSAYKLVE
-224 QRIEHWQTIWSKAEA
+224 QHIEGWQTIWSKAEA
-239 LYEKADQELRLSNW
+239 LYEKAEQELRQSNW

-260 VRLTYLDNKYWA
+260 VQLTYVDNKYWA

-277 QLIDQIQMAREASA
+277 QLVNEIQLGREASA
-291 LLDKAHQL
+291 KLDKAYQL
-299 SKSGSVSDLLA
+299 SKSATVADILA

-325 KEAQDLIDDCG
+325 KEAQDLIAECG

-341 LAKNR
+341 LAQNR
-346 LEQRNWK
+346 LERRNWK
-353 GVIEIANNL
+353 GVLEIANNL

-375 IDLANAISRAE
+375 IDLGNAMSRAQ
-386 SGTIPDLEEAIATAQ
+386 SGTIPDLEDAIATAQ
-401 KLGGERPLYDQGQ
+401 KLGAERPLYDQGQ

-433 RTFANS
+433 QTFANS

-445 KAAIAEAQQIPSGN
+445 KTAIAEAQQIPSGN

-470 RWTRQVETVEDQP
+470 RWTRQVETIEDQP

-488 TQIASFGGIA
+488 TQIASFGGVA

-504 QEASRVAPGRA
+504 QEASRIAPGRI
-515 LYRQAQSKIGEWTSS
+515 LYRQAQNKIGEWTSS
-530 IQRLQDQPYLD
+530 IQRIQDQPYLD
-541 QARNLASGGNLA
+541 QARNFANAGNLS
-553 AAITAAQQIKS
+553 AAITAAQQIQS
-564 GRALYKEAQSDI
+564 GRALYREAQSDI
-576 RGWQTE
+576 RSWQTE

-593 QSASPGTPDA
+593 QTATPGTPDA

-618 KARGDAR
+618 KVRGDAR
-625 VAVNRWSYQLLAMA
+625 VAVNRWSNQLLAMA
-639 NDRSSYNVT
+639 NDRSSYNIT

-684 LEVPSTTTEN
+684 LELPSDTDAN

>member
-1 MTRNR
+1 
-6 EIPDRWPDSKSS
+6 
-18 KLGRFKGWQRTKSA
+18 
-32 SAPKPPFNRPA
+32 
-43 TGAPDAPHM
+43 
-52 ANARP
+52 
-57 SRHSSHQASRY
+57 
-68 PNPQDW
+68 
-74 TKSDMPSPPPLE
+74 
-86 LPQKPK
+86 
-92 RRFTKAWQFWAI
+92 
-104 LVVLLSGGVGFT
+104 
-116 AVALLLKLPAVPNC
+116 
-130 PSTFWPTASASMRLY
+130 MRLY

-178 IDRHIEEWSL
+178 IDRNIEEWSL
-188 EILKIGDEKFQTGQL
+188 DILKIGDEKFQAGQL

-213 PAGVSAYKLVE
+213 PASVSAYKLVE
-224 QRIEHWQTIWSKAEA
+224 QHIEGWQTIWSKAEA
-239 LYEKADQELRLSNW
+239 LYEKAEQELRQSNW

-260 VRLTYLDNKYWA
+260 VQLTYVDNKYWA

-277 QLIDQIQMAREASA
+277 QLVNEIQLGREASA
-291 LLDKAHQL
+291 KLDKAYQL
-299 SKSGSVSDLLA
+299 SKSGTVADILA

-325 KEAQDLIDDCG
+325 KEAQDLIAECG

-341 LAKNR
+341 LAQNR
-346 LEQRNWK
+346 LERRNWK
-353 GVIEIANNL
+353 GVLEIANNL

-375 IDLANAISRAE
+375 IDLGNAMSRAQ
-386 SGTIPDLEEAIATAQ
+386 SGTIPDLEDAIATAQ
-401 KLGGERPLYDQGQ
+401 KLGAERPLYDQGQ

-433 RTFANS
+433 QTFANS

-445 KAAIAEAQQIPSGN
+445 KTAIAEAQQIPSGN

-470 RWTRQVETVEDQP
+470 RWTRQVETIEDQP

-488 TQIASFGGIA
+488 TQIASFGGVA

-504 QEASRVAPGRA
+504 QEASRIAPGRI
-515 LYRQAQSKIGEWTSS
+515 LYRQAQNKIGEWTSS
-530 IQRLQDQPYLD
+530 IQRIQDQPYLD
-541 QARNLASGGNLA
+541 QARNFANAGNLS
-553 AAITAAQQIKS
+553 AAITAAQQIQS
-564 GRALYKEAQSDI
+564 GRALYRDAQSDI
-576 RGWQTE
+576 RSWQTE
-582 IQGQQRLQEAY
+582 VQGQQRLQEAY
-593 QSASPGTPDA
+593 QTATPGTPDA

-618 KARGDAR
+618 KVRGDAR
-625 VAVNRWSYQLLAMA
+625 VAVNRWSNQLLAMA
-639 NDRSSYNVT
+639 NDRSSYNIT

-684 LEVPSTTTEN
+684 LELPPDTDTN

>member
-18 KLGRFKGWQRTKSA
+18 KSGQLKGWQRTRSA
-32 SAPKPPFNRPA
+32 SAPKRPLGRP
-43 TGAPDAPHM
+43 TSGAPDAPNI
-52 ANARP
+52 ANAAP
-57 SRHSSHQASRY
+57 SRHS
-68 PNPQDW
+68 PPQDW
-74 TKSDMPSPPPLE
+74 ATSEVPLPPPSNE
-86 LPQKPK
+86 PRERR
-92 RRFTKAWQFWAI
+92 RRFAKTWQFWAALI
-104 LVVLLSGGVGFT
+104 VLISGGVGFT

-130 PSTFWPTASASMRLY
+130 PATFWPTASASMRLY
-145 CAQVAANKQTAEN
+145 CAQVAANKQTAQN

-188 EILKIGDEKFQTGQL
+188 DILKIGDEKFEAGQL

-213 PAGVSAYKLVE
+213 PASVSAYKLVE
-224 QRIEHWQTIWSKAEA
+224 QHIEGWQTIWSKAEA
-239 LYEKADQELRLSNW
+239 LYEKAEQELRQSNW

-260 VRLTYLDNKYWA
+260 VRLTYVDNKYWA

-277 QLIDQIQMAREASA
+277 ELVNQIQLGREASA
-291 LLDKAHQL
+291 KLDKAYQL
-299 SKSGSVSDLLA
+299 SKSGTVADILA

-325 KEAQDLIDDCG
+325 KEAQDLIAECG

-341 LAKNR
+341 LAQNR
-346 LEQRNWK
+346 LERRNWK
-353 GVIEIANNL
+353 GVLEIANNL

-375 IDLANAISRAE
+375 IDLGNAMSRAQ
-386 SGTIPDLEEAIATAQ
+386 SGTIPDLEDAIATAQ
-401 KLGGERPLYDQGQ
+401 KLGAERPLYDQGQ

-445 KAAIAEAQQIPSGN
+445 KTAIAEAQQIPSGN

-470 RWTRQVETVEDQP
+470 RWTRQVETIEDQP

-488 TQIASFGGIA
+488 TQIASFGGVA

-504 QEASRVAPGRA
+504 QEASRIAPGRI
-515 LYRQAQSKIGEWTSS
+515 LYRQAQNKIGEWTSS
-530 IQRLQDQPYLD
+530 IQRIQDQPYLD
-541 QARNLASGGNLA
+541 QARNFANAGNLS
-553 AAITAAQQIKS
+553 AAITAAQQIQS
-564 GRALYKEAQSDI
+564 GRALYTEAQSDI
-576 RGWQTE
+576 RSWQTE
-582 IQGQQRLQEAY
+582 IRGQQRLQEAY
-593 QSASPGTPDA
+593 QTATPGTPDA

-618 KARGDAR
+618 KVRGDAR
-625 VAVNRWSYQLLAMA
+625 VAVNRWSNQLLAMA
-639 NDRSSYNVT
+639 NDRSSYNIT

-660 TEAYEAAQQQ
+660 TEAFEAAQQQ
-670 IQAWQKSLEPPTPS
+670 IQAWQKTLEPPTPS
-684 LEVPSTTTEN
+684 LELPSDTDAN

>member
-18 KLGRFKGWQRTKSA
+18 KSGQLKGWQRTRSA
-32 SAPKPPFNRPA
+32 SAPKRPLGRPA
-43 TGAPDAPHM
+43 SGAPDAPNI
-52 ANARP
+52 ANAAP
-57 SRHSSHQASRY
+57 SRHS
-68 PNPQDW
+68 PPQDW
-74 TKSDMPSPPPLE
+74 ATSEVPLPPPSNE
-86 LPQKPK
+86 PRERR
-92 RRFTKAWQFWAI
+92 RRFAKTWQFWAALI
-104 LVVLLSGGVGFT
+104 VLISGGVGFT

-130 PSTFWPTASASMRLY
+130 PATFWPTASASMRLY
-145 CAQVAANKQTAEN
+145 CAQVAANKQTAQN

-188 EILKIGDEKFQTGQL
+188 DILKIGDEKFEAGQL

-213 PAGVSAYKLVE
+213 PASVSAYKLVE
-224 QRIEHWQTIWSKAEA
+224 QHIEGWQTIWSKAEA
-239 LYEKADQELRLSNW
+239 LYEKAEQELRQSNW

-260 VRLTYLDNKYWA
+260 VRLTYVDNKYWA

-277 QLIDQIQMAREASA
+277 ELVNQIQLGREASA
-291 LLDKAHQL
+291 KLDKAYQL
-299 SKSGSVSDLLA
+299 SKSGTVADILA

-325 KEAQDLIDDCG
+325 KEAQDLIAECG

-341 LAKNR
+341 LAQNR
-346 LEQRNWK
+346 LERRNWK
-353 GVIEIANNL
+353 GVLEIANNL

-375 IDLANAISRAE
+375 IDLGNAMSRAQ
-386 SGTIPDLEEAIATAQ
+386 SGTIPDLEDAIATAQ
-401 KLGGERPLYDQGQ
+401 KLGAERPLYDQGQ

-445 KAAIAEAQQIPSGN
+445 KTAIAEAQQIPSGN

-470 RWTRQVETVEDQP
+470 RWTRQVETIEDQP

-488 TQIASFGGIA
+488 TQIASFGGVA

-504 QEASRVAPGRA
+504 QEASRIAPGRI
-515 LYRQAQSKIGEWTSS
+515 LYRQAQNKIGEWTSS
-530 IQRLQDQPYLD
+530 IQRIQDQPYLD
-541 QARNLASGGNLA
+541 QARNFANAGNLS
-553 AAITAAQQIKS
+553 AAITAAQQIQS
-564 GRALYKEAQSDI
+564 GRALYTEAQSDI
-576 RGWQTE
+576 RSWQTE

-593 QSASPGTPDA
+593 QTATPGTPDA

-618 KARGDAR
+618 KVRGDAR
-625 VAVNRWSYQLLAMA
+625 VAVNRWSNQLLAMA
-639 NDRSSYNVT
+639 NDRSSYNIT

-684 LEVPSTTTEN
+684 LELPSDTDAN

>member
-18 KLGRFKGWQRTKSA
+18 KSGQLKGWQRTRSA
-32 SAPKPPFNRPA
+32 SAPKRPVVRPA
-43 TGAPDAPHM
+43 SGAPDAPNI
-52 ANARP
+52 AKAAP
-57 SRHSSHQASRY
+57 SRHS
-68 PNPQDW
+68 PPQDW
-74 TKSDMPSPPPLE
+74 ATSEVPLPPPSNE
-86 LPQKPK
+86 PREPR
-92 RRFTKAWQFWAI
+92 RRFAKTWQFWAALI
-104 LVVLLSGGVGFT
+104 VLISGGVGFT

-130 PSTFWPTASASMRLY
+130 PATFWPTASASMRLY

-178 IDRHIEEWSL
+178 IDRNIEEWSL
-188 EILKIGDEKFQTGQL
+188 DILKIGDEKFQAGQL

-213 PAGVSAYKLVE
+213 PASVSAYKLVE
-224 QRIEHWQTIWSKAEA
+224 QHIEGWQTIWSKAEA
-239 LYEKADQELRLSNW
+239 LYEKAEQELRQSNW

-260 VRLTYLDNKYWA
+260 VQLTYVDNKYWA

-277 QLIDQIQMAREASA
+277 QLVNEIQLGREASA
-291 LLDKAHQL
+291 KLDKAYQL
-299 SKSGSVSDLLA
+299 SKSGTVADILA

-325 KEAQDLIDDCG
+325 KEAQDLIAECG

-341 LAKNR
+341 LAQNR
-346 LEQRNWK
+346 LERRNWK
-353 GVIEIANNL
+353 GVLEIANNL

-375 IDLANAISRAE
+375 IDLGNAMSRAQ
-386 SGTIPDLEEAIATAQ
+386 SGTIPDLEDAIATAQ
-401 KLGGERPLYDQGQ
+401 KLGAERPLYDQGQ

-433 RTFANS
+433 QTFANS

-445 KAAIAEAQQIPSGN
+445 KTAIAEAQQIPSGN

-470 RWTRQVETVEDQP
+470 RWTRQVETIEDQP

-488 TQIASFGGIA
+488 TQIASFGGVA

-504 QEASRVAPGRA
+504 QEASRIAPGRI
-515 LYRQAQSKIGEWTSS
+515 LYRQAQNKIGEWTSS
-530 IQRLQDQPYLD
+530 IQRIQDQPYLD
-541 QARNLASGGNLA
+541 QARNFANAGNLS
-553 AAITAAQQIKS
+553 AAITAAQQIQS
-564 GRALYKEAQSDI
+564 GRALYRDAQSDI
-576 RGWQTE
+576 RSWQTE
-582 IQGQQRLQEAY
+582 VQGQQRLQEAY
-593 QSASPGTPDA
+593 QTATPGTPDA

-618 KARGDAR
+618 KVRGDAR
-625 VAVNRWSYQLLAMA
+625 VAVNRWSNQLLAMA
-639 NDRSSYNVT
+639 NDRSSYNIT

-660 TEAYEAAQQQ
+660 TEAYEAAQQV

-684 LEVPSTTTEN
+684 LELPPDTDTN

>member
-1 MTRNR
+1 
-6 EIPDRWPDSKSS
+6 
-18 KLGRFKGWQRTKSA
+18 
-32 SAPKPPFNRPA
+32 
-43 TGAPDAPHM
+43 
-52 ANARP
+52 
-57 SRHSSHQASRY
+57 
-68 PNPQDW
+68 
-74 TKSDMPSPPPLE
+74 
-86 LPQKPK
+86 
-92 RRFTKAWQFWAI
+92 
-104 LVVLLSGGVGFT
+104 VLISGGVGFT

-130 PSTFWPTASASMRLY
+130 PATFWPTASASMRLY
-145 CAQVAANKQTAEN
+145 CAQVAANKQTAQN

-188 EILKIGDEKFQTGQL
+188 DILKIGDEKFEAGQL

-213 PAGVSAYKLVE
+213 PASVSAYKLVE
-224 QRIEHWQTIWSKAEA
+224 QHIEGWQTIWSKAEA
-239 LYEKADQELRLSNW
+239 LYEKAEQELRQSNW

-260 VRLTYLDNKYWA
+260 VRLTYVDNKYWA

-277 QLIDQIQMAREASA
+277 ELVNQIQLGREASA
-291 LLDKAHQL
+291 KLDKAYQL
-299 SKSGSVSDLLA
+299 SKSGTVADILA

-325 KEAQDLIDDCG
+325 KEAQDLIAECG

-341 LAKNR
+341 LAQNR
-346 LEQRNWK
+346 LERRNWK
-353 GVIEIANNL
+353 GVLEIANNL

-375 IDLANAISRAE
+375 IDLGNALSRAQ
-386 SGTIPDLEEAIATAQ
+386 SGTIPDLEDAIATAQ
-401 KLGGERPLYDQGQ
+401 KLGAERPLYDQGQ

-445 KAAIAEAQQIPSGN
+445 KTAIAEAQQIPSGN

-470 RWTRQVETVEDQP
+470 RWTRQVETIEDQP

-488 TQIASFGGIA
+488 TQIASFGGVA

-504 QEASRVAPGRA
+504 QEASRIAPGRI
-515 LYRQAQSKIGEWTSS
+515 LYRQAQNKIGEWTSS
-530 IQRLQDQPYLD
+530 IQRIQDQPYLD
-541 QARNLASGGNLA
+541 RARNFANAGNLS
-553 AAITAAQQIKS
+553 AAITAAQQIQS
-564 GRALYKEAQSDI
+564 GRALYTEAQSDI
-576 RGWQTE
+576 RSWQTE
-582 IQGQQRLQEAY
+582 IQGQERLREAY
-593 QSASPGTPDA
+593 QTATPGTPDA

-618 KARGDAR
+618 KVRGDAR
-625 VAVNRWSYQLLAMA
+625 VAVNRWSNELLAMA
-639 NDRSSYNVT
+639 NDRSSYNIT

-660 TEAYEAAQQQ
+660 TEAYEAAQQA

-684 LEVPSTTTEN
+684 LELPPDTDAN